1 MIKTTRQESILDEV
15 QKKGLVSLADLA
27 QILSVSEITIHR
39 DLEELEK
46 AGKLKRVRGG
56 AKRISPFGPEPPV
69 LQRHADQINEKRS
82 IALEAL
88 RLIVDGEVIALES
101 GSTTIELAR
110 AISQKRGWKDLQV
123 VTNSFP
129 IVQEL
134 LQVEGVK
141 IVFLGGIVS
150 PGEMGT
156 FGIFTELMLKQL
168 SINKVFLGCRGIDTK
183 VGLSNSIQAEAEVT
197 TVQAFVQAANQTIIL
212 ADHTKFGFVFLFHM
226 LSIQQIDVVVTD
238 SLTDPH
244 FISELR
250 EQDIQILI
258 ANLDSLMEDN
268 PGLKG
273 YKKKIIYYLQ
283 KKEE

>member
-1 MIKTTRQESILDEV
+1 MIKSIRQEGIFGEV

-39 DLEELEK
+39 DLEELER

-69 LQRHADQINEKRS
+69 LQRLANQINEKRS

-101 GSTTIELAR
+101 GSTTIEMAR
-110 AISQKRGWKDLQV
+110 AISQKSGWKNLQV

-141 IVFLGGIVS
+141 IVFLGGTVS
-150 PGEMGT
+150 TEELGT
-156 FGIFTELMLKQL
+156 FGMFTESMLKKM

-183 VGLSNSIQAEAEVT
+183 LGLSNSIQAEAEVT
-197 TVQAFVQAANQTIIL
+197 TVQAFVNASNQTIIL
-212 ADHTKFGFVFLFHM
+212 ADHTKFGNVFLFHM
-226 LSIQQIDVVVTD
+226 LSIQQIDVIVTD
-238 SLTDPH
+238 SLTDIH
-244 FISELR
+244 YINELR
-250 EQDIQILI
+250 EQDIQVCVV
-258 ANLDSLMEDN
+258 NSDSLMEN
-268 PGLKG
+268 VLAP
-273 YKKKIIYYLQ
+273 
-283 KKEE
+283 